1 MQRVLIDQ
9 FSVSGLTIRTDN
21 RNEMDPDKAKI
32 GNLWQGF
39 SENFQNAEDAIACY
53 GVYSNFES
61 DENGEFDLTVGLKEG
76 FADPRSHEVT
86 IPAGRYLRF
95 EKRGVLPA
103 SVIELWQEIWQYFA
117 SNDAPQRLF
126 KSDFEKYPD
135 MNSVEIYIGIEEDS
149 ND

>member
-1 MQRVLIDQ
+1 MQHIHIDQ
-9 FSVSGLTIRTDN
+9 FSVSGLKVRTN
-21 RNEMDPDKAKI
+21 NSKETDPQKAKI
-32 GNLWQGF
+32 GNLWQDF
-39 SENFQNAEDAIACY
+39 SQNLPATEETATCY